1 MDKDT
6 FDRIR
11 DLRGQAARLAYD
23 HEPPAAQEHG
33 DTTPG
38 QRFKA
43 LGQFVMNND
52 RHPRKSEFGD
62 MTYRVH
68 VSLPDR
74 TTVNLTAE
82 TMRSGSPEPP
92 LDELFRVQAE
102 WGVGGS
108 DPMHVDSVANISDN
122 RTPYDADLKKLA
134 LVEES
139 FAAAKPHV

>member
-6 FDRIR
+6 FERIR

-23 HEPPAAQEHG
+23 HEPPAGQEHG
-33 DTTPG
+33 DKTPT

-52 RHPRKSEFGD
+52 EYPRKTEFGD
-62 MTYRVH
+62 RTYRVH

-74 TTVNLTAE
+74 TTINLTAE
-82 TMRSGSPEPP
+82 TMRTGSPKPVI
-92 LDELFRVQAE
+92 DELFRVQAE

-108 DPMHVDSVANISDN
+108 DPMHVDSVANISESH
-122 RTPYDADLKKLA
+122 TPYDDDLKKLA

-139 FAAAKPHV
+139 FAEAKPHV